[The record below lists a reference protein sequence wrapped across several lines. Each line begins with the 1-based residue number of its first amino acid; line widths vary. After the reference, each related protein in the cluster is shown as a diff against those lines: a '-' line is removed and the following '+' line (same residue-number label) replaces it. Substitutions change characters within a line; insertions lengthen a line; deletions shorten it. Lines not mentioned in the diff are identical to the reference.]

1 MLIHLILVLI
11 GMLALS
17 AFFSASETALAFTRQ
32 AKPPHPTRGGGRIG
46 GLLDRLQEDPDRF
59 FTTIRIGNH
68 LANVAASC
76 LATLI
81 AFQTVPSHVVAAT
94 TGIMTVV
101 ILVFGEI
108 IPKSVAPRSHLR
120 IARTVIVPI
129 YWLSKLV
136 YPLVLFLN
144 FIPRMTDRIQGPP
157 RVTEAEL
164 LTMVEA
170 VEEDGQIKEAEKEL
184 IHNIFEFD
192 DTSVSEIMTPRADM
206 FVVDINAKLDLAEIF
221 RSGFTR
227 IPIIDGDMD
236 HIIGI
241 LNIKDL
247 LLQSSGGLPSLDL
260 RQIMREPYFVP
271 EHKKLDKL
279 LQGFKRRKQ
288 HLAIV
293 VDEHGGVSG
302 LITLEDALEEIVGEI
317 SDETDIIESTISSVA
332 PGEWRVM
339 GKAEIG
345 EVNEQLQMNIPDT
358 GEYDTFSGY
367 VMNRT
372 GRIPR
377 EEEEIPLGE
386 FTAIVKTRKG
396 NRIIEYKVCKRL
408 PAQPLNA

>member
-1 MLIHLILVLI
+1 MLIHLVLI
-11 GMLALS
+11 LLGMLALS
-17 AFFSASETALAFTRQ
+17 AFFSASETAFAFTRQ
-32 AKPPHPTRGGGRIG
+32 AKPPHTTKAGGRIN
-46 GLLDRLQEDPDRF
+46 GLLDRMQEDPDRL

-81 AFQTVPSHVVAAT
+81 VFQTVPSHVVAAT

-101 ILVFGEI
+101 ILIFGEI
-108 IPKSVAPRSHLR
+108 IPKALAPRSHLR
-120 IARTVIVPI
+120 IARVAIVPI
-129 YWLSKLV
+129 YWFSKLV

-144 FIPRMTDRIQGPP
+144 FIPRMTDRIQCPP

-170 VEEDGQIKEAEKEL
+170 VEEDGQIKEEERAL

-192 DTSVSEIMTPRADM
+192 DTSASEIMTPRADM
-206 FVVDINAKLDLAEIF
+206 FVVDINAKPDLTEIF
-221 RSGFTR
+221 KSGFTR
-227 IPIIDGDMD
+227 IPVIDGNMD

-247 LLQSSGGLPSLDL
+247 LVQSSGGLQPFDL

-271 EHKKLDKL
+271 EHKKLDRL

-293 VDEHGGVSG
+293 VDEHGGVAG

-317 SDETDIIESTISSVA
+317 SDETDIIEPTITAVA

-339 GKAEIG
+339 GKTEIG

-367 VMNRT
+367 VMNQT

-377 EEEEIPLGE
+377 EGEEIPLGE
-386 FTAIVKTRKG
+386 FTAVVKTRKG
-396 NRIIEYKVCKRL
+396 NRIIEYKVRKRL

>member
-1 MLIHLILVLI
+1 MLIHLVLI
-11 GMLALS
+11 LLGMLALS
-17 AFFSASETALAFTRQ
+17 AFFSASETAFAFFRQ
-32 AKPPHPTRGGGRIG
+32 AKPPHTIRAGGRIND
-46 GLLDRLQEDPDRF
+46 LLDRMQEDPDRL

-120 IARTVIVPI
+120 IARVAIVPI
-129 YWLSKLV
+129 HWFSKLV

-144 FIPRMTDRIQGPP
+144 FIPRMTDRVQGTP

-170 VEEDGQIKEAEKEL
+170 VEEDGQIKEEERDL

-192 DTSVSEIMTPRADM
+192 DTSASEIMTPRADM
-206 FVVDINAKLDLAEIF
+206 FVVDINAKPDLTEIF
-221 RSGFTR
+221 KSGFTR

-247 LLQSSGGLPSLDL
+247 LLQSSGGLQPFDL

-271 EHKKLDKL
+271 EHKKLDRL

-293 VDEHGGVSG
+293 VDEHGGVAG

-317 SDETDIIESTISSVA
+317 IDETDIIESTITAVA

-339 GKAEIG
+339 GKTEIG

-367 VMNRT
+367 VMNQT

-386 FTAIVKTRKG
+386 FTAVVKTRKG
-396 NRIIEYKVCKRL
+396 NRIIEYKVRKRL